1 MTNLCMAFAYIGICA
16 PHSYLVSLE
25 NLSYRWLGTTMW
37 FLGTKPMSSV
47 RAASVLKH

>member
-1 MTNLCMAFAYIGICA
+1 MVFAYISICA
-16 PHSYLVSLE
+16 PYSYLVSLE